1 MRAYGQPV
9 VPYIMWGEDCPKER
23 LRWRE
28 VHFIDLVAR
37 EREPVSRG
45 VNQSLNTLKGA
56 PDEKE

>member
-1 MRAYGQPV
+1 
-9 VPYIMWGEDCPKER
+9 MWGEDCPKER